1 MTLRAF
7 RACSNTKIKI
17 YSTREW
23 EIILLAKKLG
33 EKFGF
38 SDEVKAQVL
47 VHLKKSHTWD
57 IEDDEDKKTNQIAF
71 EIAEKYNRPAHA
83 ESKNINELDKFLLNG
98 K

>member
-1 MTLRAF
+1 MRFLGLLKYKNKDLF
-7 RACSNTKIKI
+7 
-17 YSTREW
+17 YTRVRDYFISE
-23 EIILLAKKLG
+23 KLG